1 VAGNTIAVKSLR
13 RLKVEHKLNFKQ
25 YSEALKQNKL
35 LGLKCKQCGNIIV
48 PPKIACANCASTELD
63 IAELS
68 GKGKIQTFTTVF
80 VPPEG
85 REGECPYVIVL
96 VELDEG
102 PWIMGNL
109 TGVDPNKVT
118 MEIMGKKVKMG
129 HAVFPGDKYS
139 AGDAARP
146 LFSLES

>member
-1 VAGNTIAVKSLR
+1 M
-13 RLKVEHKLNFKQ
+13 EHKLNFKQ

-35 LGLKCKQCGNIIV
+35 LGLKCQQCGNITV
-48 PPKIACANCASTELD
+48 PPKIVCSKCSSTELD
-63 IAELS
+63 IVELS

-80 VPPEG
+80 VAPEG

-109 TGVDPNKVT
+109 TGIDPNKVN
-118 MEIMGKKVKMG
+118 MEIMDKKVKMG

-139 AGDAARP
+139 AGEEARP
-146 LFSLES
+146 LFSLEA

>member
-1 VAGNTIAVKSLR
+1 M
-13 RLKVEHKLNFKQ
+13 EHKLNFKQ
-25 YSEALKQNKL
+25 YSEALKENKL
-35 LGLKCKQCGNIIV
+35 LGLKCKQCGNITV
-48 PPKIACANCASTELD
+48 PPKIVCSKCSSTELD
-63 IAELS
+63 IVELS

-80 VPPEG
+80 VAPEG

-109 TGVDPNKVT
+109 TGIDPNKVN
-118 MEIMGKKVKMG
+118 MEIMDKKVKMG

-139 AGDAARP
+139 AGEEARP
-146 LFSLES
+146 LFSLEA

>member
-1 VAGNTIAVKSLR
+1 M
-13 RLKVEHKLNFKQ
+13 EHKLTFKD
-25 YSEALKQNKL
+25 YNEALKQNKL
-35 LGLKCKQCGNIIV
+35 LGLKCKQCSAITV
-48 PPKIACANCASTELD
+48 PPKITCGNCAGVDLD
-63 IAELS
+63 IVELS

-85 REGECPYVIVL
+85 RESECPYVIVL
-96 VELDEG
+96 VELNEG

-109 TGVDPNKVT
+109 TGIDPNKVT
-118 MEIMGKKVKMG
+118 MDIMGKKVNMG
-129 HAVFPGDKYS
+129 HAVFPGDRYS

>member
-1 VAGNTIAVKSLR
+1 
-13 RLKVEHKLNFKQ
+13 VEHKLSFKQ
-25 YSEALKQNKL
+25 YNEALKQNKL

-48 PPKIACANCASTELD
+48 PPKIACGNCSSTELD
-63 IAELS
+63 IVELS

-80 VPPEG
+80 VAPEG

-109 TGVDPNKVT
+109 TGIDPSKVT
-118 MEIMGKKVKMG
+118 MEIMGKKVQMG

-139 AGDAARP
+139 AGDEAKP
-146 LFSLES
+146 LFSLGT